1 MSASTHPKYVTNVVL
16 DHGEHV
22 GSSLNEHVV
31 SDDGHPSPHHEL
43 PTLSDNLLRV
53 PVNKHPVRPLL
64 TRSRHHSAI
73 PSARISQ
80 ESIISQNSVRSS
92 HQIYL
97 DAPHINVSSPNCLP
111 TSSFISLYH
120 PAVSFYS
127 LENNFSFASIDPSFY
142 SAQESLDLDCHSHQP
157 VVSIKDFLSAASHH
171 QQSPLPTENI
181 SAEPGHDEPQLCN
194 GSQGTESSKDPKS
207 SSLEDSADESFQCRG
222 LSSSQITPD
231 SRYQLSDQTPSQF
244 PSDQDNS
251 QPSSE
256 QRGYHSTDKKHDQVR
271 HVVTDKHGII
281 DHCQQSNRIPNK
293 NEVNSLAS
301 TDDDHSEVDSHNKI
315 ELSRRRVSNSKD
327 EVAIGQPKRSGSLS
341 SEASSATPNPMR
353 TVIPASI
360 DLDENAGIF
369 RCPTL
374 RRLIVNFGPG
384 IISLND
390 KRKKLQEELH
400 EKIRAKFHRD

>member
-1 MSASTHPKYVTNVVL
+1 MFPRSEGHHVAKRCSSEEVEVRGSPGPASPREGFVLRSMFPRQKDTLINNSIRGGFPGLADSLWSWIELVHERCRISRVSLPPAPSMTAKLLRKSMSASTHPKYVTNVVL

-256 QRGYHSTDKKHDQVR
+256 QRGYHSTDKK
-271 HVVTDKHGII
+271 T
-281 DHCQQSNRIPNK
+281 
-293 NEVNSLAS
+293 
-301 TDDDHSEVDSHNKI
+301 
-315 ELSRRRVSNSKD
+315 
-327 EVAIGQPKRSGSLS
+327 
-341 SEASSATPNPMR
+341 
-353 TVIPASI
+353 
-360 DLDENAGIF
+360 
-369 RCPTL
+369 
-374 RRLIVNFGPG
+374 
-384 IISLND
+384 
-390 KRKKLQEELH
+390 
-400 EKIRAKFHRD
+400 